1 MLSPESMLSPKT
13 PKKAGLICV
22 VVCQCPASGSDVE
35 RATRLARCMLE
46 RRQLSRMSETLP
58 ETLPVRL
65 LNVYIRSEYMET
77 LPVRLLNVY
86 IRSEYMETLPVRL
99 LNVYIRSEYMYV
111 SRYVCLS
118 VCMSLMYVCLLY

>member
-1 MLSPESMLSPKT
+1 
-13 PKKAGLICV
+13 
-22 VVCQCPASGSDVE
+22 
-35 RATRLARCMLE
+35 MLE

-65 LNVYIRSEYMET
+65 LNVYIRSK
-77 LPVRLLNVY
+77 
-86 IRSEYMETLPVRL
+86 YMETLPVRL